1 MRYPQKPK
9 ATLHY
14 GTWRFEKVSNER
26 PIVFILYVGNF
37 DRKINMFYYKIG
49 NFYKCLLKELS
60 VKYNVIFDLILS
72 VDVYAKVPNMPGAN
86 ILYHGKDSAR
96 MDEEVSD
103 SDQFSSHRSSDSDGS
118 IDEDASFFHRN
129 EDPLL
134 GRSSWIYE
142 REHLLRES
150 AEMSPEEEESEMV
163 DEKDSDYLP

>member
-1 MRYPQKPK
+1 M
-9 ATLHY
+9 
-14 GTWRFEKVSNER
+14 SNER

-96 MDEEVSD
+96 MDE
-103 SDQFSSHRSSDSDGS
+103 
-118 IDEDASFFHRN
+118 
-129 EDPLL
+129 
-134 GRSSWIYE
+134 
-142 REHLLRES
+142 
-150 AEMSPEEEESEMV
+150 
-163 DEKDSDYLP
+163 